1 VDVVYDEQ
9 KFTELVL
16 YVAEQL
22 RDDKA
27 GGATKLGKV
36 LYFAEFAH
44 VRRAGIPIAGTP
56 YQRRAPGPVPKPLD
70 AVQKALVARGDGEI
84 VHETFLGYEQQR
96 FVPLR
101 AADRTNLSDA
111 ELQTVDSVLAD
122 LRTLTAKQITD
133 LSRAE
138 PGWVL
143 VDDGQSIPYE
153 TAFLSPEHVAPT
165 MMPRATRDVATP
177 NEARPIE
184 KGPVEKGV
192 EIGVDA

>member
-16 YVAEQL
+16 YVAGQL

-44 VRRAGIPIAGTP
+44 VRRAGTPIAGTP
-56 YQRRAPGPVPKPLD
+56 YQRRPRGPVPKPLD
-70 AVQKALVARGDGEI
+70 AVQRALVARGDGEI
-84 VHETFLGYEQQR
+84 RHETFLGYEQQR

-101 AADRTNLSDA
+101 PADHTVLSDA
-111 ELQTVDSVLAD
+111 ERQTVDSVVAD

-143 VDDGQSIPYE
+143 VDDGQTIPYE
-153 TAFLSPEHVAPT
+153 TAYLSPEHVAPT
-165 MMPRATRDVATP
+165 MMPRAAREVASSG
-177 NEARPIE
+177 ERR
-184 KGPVEKGV
+184 GV
-192 EIGVDA
+192 ERDSVEVDVDA